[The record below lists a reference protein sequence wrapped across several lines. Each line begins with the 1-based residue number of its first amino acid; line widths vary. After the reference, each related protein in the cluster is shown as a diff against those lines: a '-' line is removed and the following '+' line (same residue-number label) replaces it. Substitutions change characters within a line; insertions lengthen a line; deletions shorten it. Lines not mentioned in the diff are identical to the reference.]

1 MLKRSEKRY
10 AYYDSN
16 DDMNDDLSHRSSPRM
31 YYSSSDQATVGLS
44 SIRVHRRYRIT
55 DTKRHK
61 DALGTIPMVDARF
74 WDYQAQG
81 VYAVEKETP
90 SKPLLAHPSS
100 FLFIKKLFAK
110 HVSQEVRRAST
121 RFPCLPYV
129 LRRQTFQKP
138 GLIVIQFPRSVPPD
152 TGVDARRSPRLVGF
166 PFKDNIML
174 GRIVDGRGQRKEDG
188 SEKGER
194 GG

>member
-16 DDMNDDLSHRSSPRM
+16 DNMNDDLSHRSSPRM
-31 YYSSSDQATVGLS
+31 YYYSSSDQATVGLS

-61 DALGTIPMVDARF
+61 DALGTIPMVDSRF
-74 WDYQAQG
+74 RDYQAQG

-129 LRRQTFQKP
+129 LQKQTFQKP

-166 PFKDNIML
+166 QFKDNMGL
-174 GRIVDGRGQRKEDG
+174 GRIVDDLYR
-188 SEKGER
+188 
-194 GG
+194 